1 MKIKWWPWGI
11 LTAISLALLL
21 FFVLYPLAVLFSNSV
36 TGQDGGFSLE
46 GFRALLA
53 DSQYLEAFGNTLV
66 LGLVVTT
73 CTILV
78 GVPFAYMVARYDFPL
93 KNLVAIL
100 PVLTIVIPEIIVG
113 QSWLLVL
120 GNNGILTNL
129 LGDAG
134 ISLPSFYGWTGMVF
148 SMTLVYYTY
157 IYLGVL
163 AALRGFDGQLE
174 EAGLSLGT
182 PPLMTQLRVLVPVLL
197 PAVLVNALV
206 VFTLVVGNFALAM
219 LLGSRVP
226 LLSVMTYNTF
236 VSEMGGSPTLQSA
249 MSVVSIAIVA
259 IVLFVQKRVVE
270 RKVYTM
276 TQGRAPAARRV
287 RSWQAMLY
295 TGGVGLVILLSLL
308 PLIVVFIAAFTKTSG
323 PVMHWGSWSLASMQ
337 RALHGAPEPILN
349 SLKFASLATVTGVAF
364 AVLVSYLTIKK
375 RSAFTQVL
383 DYIVVLPLTISGTVL
398 GIALVQTF
406 NTGWLVLAGTSG
418 IMVLCYAVRRL
429 PFAVRNASSVLFNI
443 PDSIEEASISL
454 GVSPLMTFFK
464 VILPAMKASIISAA
478 ILMWLTT
485 ISELSASI
493 VAYSGGLETMPI
505 AIFQVD
511 GGRSGSG
518 GLGLWRGAGHGD
530 RAAHHRVGQGVPHQ
544 AVLRQITRIHKGSP
558 CTSNTSCKP
567 ACWPPSW
574 PRAPRTR
581 RTWSCTRPTTPR
593 PSRPRST
600 PSRSSRP
607 S

>member
-406 NTGWLVLAGTSG
+406 NIGWLVLAGTSG

-505 AIFQVD
+505 AIFRQVD
-511 GGRSGSG
+511 GGRLGMASAYGAALVTVIVLPIIVSVKAFRIKLFSG
-518 GLGLWRGAGHGD
+518 
-530 RAAHHRVGQGVPHQ
+530 
-544 AVLRQITRIHKGSP
+544 K
-558 CTSNTSCKP
+558 
-567 ACWPPSW
+567 
-574 PRAPRTR
+574 
-581 RTWSCTRPTTPR
+581 
-593 PSRPRST
+593 
-600 PSRSSRP
+600 
-607 S
+607 

>member
-295 TGGVGLVILLSLL
+295 TGGVGLVILLSML

-406 NTGWLVLAGTSG
+406 NTGWLVLVGTSG

-505 AIFQVD
+505 AIFRQVD
-511 GGRSGSG
+511 GGRLGMASAYGAALVTVIVLPIIVSVKAFRIKLFSG
-518 GLGLWRGAGHGD
+518 
-530 RAAHHRVGQGVPHQ
+530 
-544 AVLRQITRIHKGSP
+544 K
-558 CTSNTSCKP
+558 
-567 ACWPPSW
+567 
-574 PRAPRTR
+574 
-581 RTWSCTRPTTPR
+581 
-593 PSRPRST
+593 
-600 PSRSSRP
+600 
-607 S
+607 

>member
-11 LTAISLALLL
+11 LTAISLVLLL
-21 FFVLYPLAVLFSNSV
+21 FFVLYPLGVLFSNSV
-36 TGQDGGFSLE
+36 TGQDGGFTLE
-46 GFRALLA
+46 GFKALLA
-53 DSQYLEAFGNTLV
+53 DSQYVEAFGNTLI
-66 LGLVVTT
+66 LGLAVTT
-73 CTILV
+73 CTVLV
-78 GVPFAYMVARYDFPL
+78 GVPFAYMVARFDFPL

-113 QSWLLVL
+113 QSWLLIL

-182 PPLMTQLRVLVPVLL
+182 PPLLTKLRVLVPVLL

-249 MSVVSIAIVA
+249 MSVLSIAIVA
-259 IVLFVQKRVVE
+259 IVLFFQKRVVE

-276 TQGRAPAARRV
+276 TQGRAPAATRV
-287 RSWQAMLY
+287 RSWTAVLY
-295 TGGVGLVILLSLL
+295 TCGVGLIIFISML

-323 PVMHWGSWSLASMQ
+323 PVMQWGQWSLASMQ

-349 SLKFASLATVTGVAF
+349 SLKFASLSTVLGVAF

-375 RSAFTQVL
+375 RSASTQVL

-418 IMVLCYAVRRL
+418 IMVLCYTVRRL

-443 PDSIEEASISL
+443 PESIEEASISL

-464 VILPAMKASIISAA
+464 VVLPAMKASIISAA

-505 AIFQVD
+505 AIFRQVD
-511 GGRSGSG
+511 GGRLGMASAYGAALVTVIVLPIIVSVKAFRIKLFSG
-518 GLGLWRGAGHGD
+518 
-530 RAAHHRVGQGVPHQ
+530 
-544 AVLRQITRIHKGSP
+544 K
-558 CTSNTSCKP
+558 
-567 ACWPPSW
+567 
-574 PRAPRTR
+574 
-581 RTWSCTRPTTPR
+581 
-593 PSRPRST
+593 
-600 PSRSSRP
+600 
-607 S
+607 

>member
-287 RSWQAMLY
+287 CSWQAMLY
-295 TGGVGLVILLSLL
+295 TGGVGLVILLSML

-505 AIFQVD
+505 AIFRQVD
-511 GGRSGSG
+511 GGRLGMASAYGAALVTVIVLPIIVSVKAFRIKLFSG
-518 GLGLWRGAGHGD
+518 
-530 RAAHHRVGQGVPHQ
+530 
-544 AVLRQITRIHKGSP
+544 K
-558 CTSNTSCKP
+558 
-567 ACWPPSW
+567 
-574 PRAPRTR
+574 
-581 RTWSCTRPTTPR
+581 
-593 PSRPRST
+593 
-600 PSRSSRP
+600 
-607 S
+607 

>member
-1 MKIKWWPWGI
+1 MKIQWWPWGI

-505 AIFQVD
+505 AIFRQVD
-511 GGRSGSG
+511 GGRLGMASAYGAALVTVIVLPIIVSVKAFRIKLFSG
-518 GLGLWRGAGHGD
+518 
-530 RAAHHRVGQGVPHQ
+530 
-544 AVLRQITRIHKGSP
+544 K
-558 CTSNTSCKP
+558 
-567 ACWPPSW
+567 
-574 PRAPRTR
+574 
-581 RTWSCTRPTTPR
+581 
-593 PSRPRST
+593 
-600 PSRSSRP
+600 
-607 S
+607 

>member
-21 FFVLYPLAVLFSNSV
+21 FFVLYPLGVLFSNSV
-36 TGQDGGFSLE
+36 TGQDGGFTLE
-46 GFRALLA
+46 GFKALLA
-53 DSQYLEAFGNTLV
+53 DSQYVEAFGNTLI
-66 LGLVVTT
+66 LGLAVTT
-73 CTILV
+73 CTVLV
-78 GVPFAYMVARYDFPL
+78 GVPFAYMVARFDFPL

-113 QSWLLVL
+113 QSWLLIL

-182 PPLMTQLRVLVPVLL
+182 PPFLTKLRVLVPVLL

-259 IVLFVQKRVVE
+259 IVLFFQKRVVE

-276 TQGRAPAARRV
+276 TQGRAPAAVRV
-287 RSWQAMLY
+287 RSWTAILY
-295 TGGVGLVILLSLL
+295 TGGVGLVIFISLL

-323 PVMHWGSWSLASMQ
+323 PVMQWGQWSLASMQ

-349 SLKFASLATVTGVAF
+349 SLKFASLATVLGVAF

-375 RSAFTQVL
+375 RSASTQVL

-418 IMVLCYAVRRL
+418 IMVLCYTVRRL

-443 PDSIEEASISL
+443 PESIEEASISL

-505 AIFQVD
+505 AIFRQVD
-511 GGRSGSG
+511 GGRLGMASAYGAALVTVIVLPIIVSVKAFRIKLFSG
-518 GLGLWRGAGHGD
+518 
-530 RAAHHRVGQGVPHQ
+530 
-544 AVLRQITRIHKGSP
+544 K
-558 CTSNTSCKP
+558 
-567 ACWPPSW
+567 
-574 PRAPRTR
+574 
-581 RTWSCTRPTTPR
+581 
-593 PSRPRST
+593 
-600 PSRSSRP
+600 
-607 S
+607 

>member
-11 LTAISLALLL
+11 LTVISLALLL

-66 LGLVVTT
+66 LGLVVTA

-182 PPLMTQLRVLVPVLL
+182 PPLLTQLRVLVPVLL

-287 RSWQAMLY
+287 RSWQAILY

-505 AIFQVD
+505 AIFRQVD
-511 GGRSGSG
+511 GGRLGMASAYGAALVTVIVLPIIVSVKAFRIKLFSG
-518 GLGLWRGAGHGD
+518 
-530 RAAHHRVGQGVPHQ
+530 
-544 AVLRQITRIHKGSP
+544 K
-558 CTSNTSCKP
+558 
-567 ACWPPSW
+567 
-574 PRAPRTR
+574 
-581 RTWSCTRPTTPR
+581 
-593 PSRPRST
+593 
-600 PSRSSRP
+600 
-607 S
+607 

>member
-182 PPLMTQLRVLVPVLL
+182 PPLLTQLRVLVPVLL

-287 RSWQAMLY
+287 RSWQAILY

-505 AIFQVD
+505 AIFRQVD
-511 GGRSGSG
+511 GGRLGMASAYGAALVTVIVLPIIVSVKAFRIKLFSG
-518 GLGLWRGAGHGD
+518 
-530 RAAHHRVGQGVPHQ
+530 
-544 AVLRQITRIHKGSP
+544 K
-558 CTSNTSCKP
+558 
-567 ACWPPSW
+567 
-574 PRAPRTR
+574 
-581 RTWSCTRPTTPR
+581 
-593 PSRPRST
+593 
-600 PSRSSRP
+600 
-607 S
+607 

>member
-276 TQGRAPAARRV
+276 TQGRAPAARQV

-295 TGGVGLVILLSLL
+295 TGGVGLVILLSML

-505 AIFQVD
+505 AIFRQVD
-511 GGRSGSG
+511 GGRLGMASAYGAALVTVIVLPIIVSVKAFRIKLFSG
-518 GLGLWRGAGHGD
+518 
-530 RAAHHRVGQGVPHQ
+530 
-544 AVLRQITRIHKGSP
+544 K
-558 CTSNTSCKP
+558 
-567 ACWPPSW
+567 
-574 PRAPRTR
+574 
-581 RTWSCTRPTTPR
+581 
-593 PSRPRST
+593 
-600 PSRSSRP
+600 
-607 S
+607 

>member
-259 IVLFVQKRVVE
+259 IVLFVQKRVIE

-505 AIFQVD
+505 AIFRQVD
-511 GGRSGSG
+511 GGRLGMASAYGAALVTVIVLPIIVSVKAFRIKLFSG
-518 GLGLWRGAGHGD
+518 
-530 RAAHHRVGQGVPHQ
+530 
-544 AVLRQITRIHKGSP
+544 K
-558 CTSNTSCKP
+558 
-567 ACWPPSW
+567 
-574 PRAPRTR
+574 
-581 RTWSCTRPTTPR
+581 
-593 PSRPRST
+593 
-600 PSRSSRP
+600 
-607 S
+607 

>member
-53 DSQYLEAFGNTLV
+53 DSQYLEAFGNTLA

-287 RSWQAMLY
+287 RSWQAILY

-505 AIFQVD
+505 AIFRQVD
-511 GGRSGSG
+511 GGRLGMASAYGAALVTVIVLPIIVSVKAFRIKLFSG
-518 GLGLWRGAGHGD
+518 
-530 RAAHHRVGQGVPHQ
+530 
-544 AVLRQITRIHKGSP
+544 K
-558 CTSNTSCKP
+558 
-567 ACWPPSW
+567 
-574 PRAPRTR
+574 
-581 RTWSCTRPTTPR
+581 
-593 PSRPRST
+593 
-600 PSRSSRP
+600 
-607 S
+607 

>member
-11 LTAISLALLL
+11 LTAISLVLLL
-21 FFVLYPLAVLFSNSV
+21 FFVLYPLGVLFSNSV
-36 TGQDGGFSLE
+36 TGQDGGFSME
-46 GFRALLA
+46 GFKALLA
-53 DSQYLEAFGNTLV
+53 DSQYLEAFGNTLI
-66 LGLVVTT
+66 LGLAVTT
-73 CTILV
+73 CTVLV

-113 QSWLLVL
+113 QSWLLIL
-120 GNNGILTNL
+120 GNNGLLTNL

-182 PPLMTQLRVLVPVLL
+182 PPFLTKLRVLVPVLL

-259 IVLFVQKRVVE
+259 IVLFFQKRVVE

-276 TQGRAPAARRV
+276 TQGRAPAAVRV
-287 RSWQAMLY
+287 RSWTAALY
-295 TGGVGLVILLSLL
+295 TGGVGFVILLSML
-308 PLIVVFIAAFTKTSG
+308 PLIIVFIAAFTKTSG
-323 PVMHWGSWSLASMQ
+323 PVMQWGQWSLASMQ
-337 RALHGAPEPILN
+337 RAVHGAPEPILN
-349 SLKFASLATVTGVAF
+349 SLKFASLATVLGVAF

-406 NTGWLVLAGTSG
+406 NTGWLVLAGTSA
-418 IMVLCYAVRRL
+418 IMVLCYTVRRL

-443 PDSIEEASISL
+443 PESIEEASISL

-505 AIFQVD
+505 AIFRQVD
-511 GGRSGSG
+511 GGRLGMASAYGAALVSVIVLPIIVSVKAFRIKLFSG
-518 GLGLWRGAGHGD
+518 
-530 RAAHHRVGQGVPHQ
+530 
-544 AVLRQITRIHKGSP
+544 K
-558 CTSNTSCKP
+558 
-567 ACWPPSW
+567 
-574 PRAPRTR
+574 
-581 RTWSCTRPTTPR
+581 
-593 PSRPRST
+593 
-600 PSRSSRP
+600 
-607 S
+607 

>member
-21 FFVLYPLAVLFSNSV
+21 FFVLYPLAVLFGNSV

-287 RSWQAMLY
+287 RSWQAVLY

-323 PVMHWGSWSLASMQ
+323 PVMQWGTWSLASMQ

-375 RSAFTQVL
+375 RSAATQVL

-505 AIFQVD
+505 AIFRQVD
-511 GGRSGSG
+511 GGRLGMASAYGAALVTVIVLPIIVSVKAFRIKLFSG
-518 GLGLWRGAGHGD
+518 
-530 RAAHHRVGQGVPHQ
+530 
-544 AVLRQITRIHKGSP
+544 K
-558 CTSNTSCKP
+558 
-567 ACWPPSW
+567 
-574 PRAPRTR
+574 
-581 RTWSCTRPTTPR
+581 
-593 PSRPRST
+593 
-600 PSRSSRP
+600 
-607 S
+607 

>member
-21 FFVLYPLAVLFSNSV
+21 FFVLYPLGVLFSNSI

-46 GFRALLA
+46 GFKALLA

-66 LGLVVTT
+66 LGLAVTT

-113 QSWLLVL
+113 QSWLLIL

-134 ISLPSFYGWTGMVF
+134 ITLPSFYGWTGMVF

-259 IVLFVQKRVVE
+259 IVLFIQKRVVE

-287 RSWQAMLY
+287 RSWTALLY
-295 TGGVGLVILLSLL
+295 TGGVGLVILVSML
-308 PLIVVFIAAFTKTSG
+308 PLVIVFIAAFTKTSG
-323 PVMHWGSWSLASMQ
+323 PVMQWGSWSLASMQ

-505 AIFQVD
+505 AIFRQVD
-511 GGRSGSG
+511 GGRLGMASAYGAALVTVIVLPIIVSVKAFRIKLFSG
-518 GLGLWRGAGHGD
+518 
-530 RAAHHRVGQGVPHQ
+530 
-544 AVLRQITRIHKGSP
+544 K
-558 CTSNTSCKP
+558 
-567 ACWPPSW
+567 
-574 PRAPRTR
+574 
-581 RTWSCTRPTTPR
+581 
-593 PSRPRST
+593 
-600 PSRSSRP
+600 
-607 S
+607 

>member
-11 LTAISLALLL
+11 LTAISLVLLL
-21 FFVLYPLAVLFSNSV
+21 FFVLYPLGVLFSNSI

-46 GFRALLA
+46 GFKALLA
-53 DSQYLEAFGNTLV
+53 DSQYLEAFGNTLI
-66 LGLVVTT
+66 LGLAVTT
-73 CTILV
+73 CTVLV
-78 GVPFAYMVARYDFPL
+78 GVPFAYLVARYDFPL

-113 QSWLLVL
+113 QSWLLLL
-120 GNNGILTNL
+120 GNNGLLTNL

-182 PPLMTQLRVLVPVLL
+182 PPLLTKLRVLVPVLL

-259 IVLFVQKRVVE
+259 IVLFFQKRVVE

-276 TQGRAPAARRV
+276 TQGRAPAAVRV
-287 RSWQAMLY
+287 RSWTAVLY
-295 TGGVGLVILLSLL
+295 AGGVGLVILVSML
-308 PLIVVFIAAFTKTSG
+308 PLIIVFIAAFTKTSG
-323 PVMHWGSWSLASMQ
+323 PVMQWGQWSLASMQ

-349 SLKFASLATVTGVAF
+349 SLKFASLATVLGVAF

-418 IMVLCYAVRRL
+418 IMVLCYTVRRL

-505 AIFQVD
+505 AIFRQVD
-511 GGRSGSG
+511 GGRLGMASAYGAALVTVIVLPIIVSVKAFRIKLFSG
-518 GLGLWRGAGHGD
+518 
-530 RAAHHRVGQGVPHQ
+530 
-544 AVLRQITRIHKGSP
+544 K
-558 CTSNTSCKP
+558 
-567 ACWPPSW
+567 
-574 PRAPRTR
+574 
-581 RTWSCTRPTTPR
+581 
-593 PSRPRST
+593 
-600 PSRSSRP
+600 
-607 S
+607 

>member
-1 MKIKWWPWGI
+1 M
-11 LTAISLALLL
+11 
-21 FFVLYPLAVLFSNSV
+21 
-36 TGQDGGFSLE
+36 
-46 GFRALLA
+46 
-53 DSQYLEAFGNTLV
+53 
-66 LGLVVTT
+66 
-73 CTILV
+73 
-78 GVPFAYMVARYDFPL
+78 
-93 KNLVAIL
+93 
-100 PVLTIVIPEIIVG
+100 
-113 QSWLLVL
+113 
-120 GNNGILTNL
+120 
-129 LGDAG
+129 
-134 ISLPSFYGWTGMVF
+134 
-148 SMTLVYYTY
+148 
-157 IYLGVL
+157 
-163 AALRGFDGQLE
+163 
-174 EAGLSLGT
+174 GT

-406 NTGWLVLAGTSG
+406 NIGWLVLAGTSG

-505 AIFQVD
+505 AIFRQVD
-511 GGRSGSG
+511 GGRLGMASAYGAALVTVIVLPIIVSVKAFRIKLFSG
-518 GLGLWRGAGHGD
+518 
-530 RAAHHRVGQGVPHQ
+530 
-544 AVLRQITRIHKGSP
+544 K
-558 CTSNTSCKP
+558 
-567 ACWPPSW
+567 
-574 PRAPRTR
+574 
-581 RTWSCTRPTTPR
+581 
-593 PSRPRST
+593 
-600 PSRSSRP
+600 
-607 S
+607 

>member
-21 FFVLYPLAVLFSNSV
+21 FFVLYPLGVLFGNSV

-46 GFRALLA
+46 GFKALLA
-53 DSQYLEAFGNTLV
+53 DSQYLEAFCNTLV
-66 LGLVVTT
+66 LGLAVTT

-113 QSWLLVL
+113 QSWLLIL

-182 PPLMTQLRVLVPVLL
+182 PPFMTKLRVLVPVLL

-259 IVLFVQKRVVE
+259 IVLFIQKRVVE

-287 RSWQAMLY
+287 RSWTALLY
-295 TGGVGLVILLSLL
+295 TGGVGLVILVSML
-308 PLIVVFIAAFTKTSG
+308 PLIIVFVAAFTKTSG
-323 PVMHWGSWSLASMQ
+323 PVMQWGSWSLASMQ

-505 AIFQVD
+505 AIFRQVD
-511 GGRSGSG
+511 GGRLGMASAYGAALVTVIVLPIIVSVKAFRIKLFSG
-518 GLGLWRGAGHGD
+518 
-530 RAAHHRVGQGVPHQ
+530 
-544 AVLRQITRIHKGSP
+544 K
-558 CTSNTSCKP
+558 
-567 ACWPPSW
+567 
-574 PRAPRTR
+574 
-581 RTWSCTRPTTPR
+581 
-593 PSRPRST
+593 
-600 PSRSSRP
+600 
-607 S
+607 

>member
-259 IVLFVQKRVVE
+259 IVLFVQKRVLE

-454 GVSPLMTFFK
+454 GVSPLMSFFK

-505 AIFQVD
+505 AIFRQVD
-511 GGRSGSG
+511 GGRLGMASAYGAALVTVIVLPIIVSVKAFRIKLFSG
-518 GLGLWRGAGHGD
+518 
-530 RAAHHRVGQGVPHQ
+530 
-544 AVLRQITRIHKGSP
+544 K
-558 CTSNTSCKP
+558 
-567 ACWPPSW
+567 
-574 PRAPRTR
+574 
-581 RTWSCTRPTTPR
+581 
-593 PSRPRST
+593 
-600 PSRSSRP
+600 
-607 S
+607 

>member
-66 LGLVVTT
+66 LGLVVTA

-120 GNNGILTNL
+120 GNNGTLTNL

-182 PPLMTQLRVLVPVLL
+182 PPLLTQLRVLVPVLL

-287 RSWQAMLY
+287 RSWQAILY

-505 AIFQVD
+505 AIFRQVD
-511 GGRSGSG
+511 GGRLGMASAYGAALVTVIVLPIIVSVKAFRIKLFSG
-518 GLGLWRGAGHGD
+518 
-530 RAAHHRVGQGVPHQ
+530 
-544 AVLRQITRIHKGSP
+544 K
-558 CTSNTSCKP
+558 
-567 ACWPPSW
+567 
-574 PRAPRTR
+574 
-581 RTWSCTRPTTPR
+581 
-593 PSRPRST
+593 
-600 PSRSSRP
+600 
-607 S
+607 

>member
-1 MKIKWWPWGI
+1 MKIKWWPWGL
-11 LTAISLALLL
+11 LTAISLILLL
-21 FFVLYPLAVLFSNSV
+21 FFVLYPLGVLFANSV
-36 TGQDGGFSLE
+36 TGPDGGYTLQ

-53 DSQYLEAFGNTLV
+53 DSQYLEAFGNTLI
-66 LGLVVTT
+66 LGLAVTA
-73 CTILV
+73 CTVLV

-113 QSWLLVL
+113 QSWLLLL
-120 GNNGILTNL
+120 GNNGLLTNL

-182 PPLMTQLRVLVPVLL
+182 PPLTTKLRVLVPVLL

-259 IVLFVQKRVVE
+259 IVLFFQKRVVE

-276 TQGRAPAARRV
+276 TQGRAPAAVRV
-287 RSWQAMLY
+287 RSWASIY
-295 TGGVGLVILLSLL
+295 TGGVGLVILVSLL
-308 PLIVVFIAAFTKTSG
+308 PLIIVFVAAFTKTSG

-349 SLKFASLATVTGVAF
+349 SLKFASLATVLGVAF
-364 AVLVSYLTIKK
+364 AVLVSYLTIK
-375 RSAFTQVL
+375 RSAYTQAL

-406 NTGWLVLAGTSG
+406 NTGWLVLAGTSA
-418 IMVLCYAVRRL
+418 IMVLCTRC
-429 PFAVRNASSVLFNI
+429 
-443 PDSIEEASISL
+443 
-454 GVSPLMTFFK
+454 
-464 VILPAMKASIISAA
+464 
-478 ILMWLTT
+478 
-485 ISELSASI
+485 
-493 VAYSGGLETMPI
+493 
-505 AIFQVD
+505 
-511 GGRSGSG
+511 
-518 GLGLWRGAGHGD
+518 GAC
-530 RAAHHRVGQGVPHQ
+530 P
-544 AVLRQITRIHKGSP
+544 SP
-558 CTSNTSCKP
+558 C
-567 ACWPPSW
+567 A
-574 PRAPRTR
+574 
-581 RTWSCTRPTTPR
+581 TPR
-593 PSRPRST
+593 RCCSTSPTRSKKPRSAWAC
-600 PSRSSRP
+600 RR
-607 S
+607 

>member
-21 FFVLYPLAVLFSNSV
+21 FFVLYPLGVLFSNSV
-36 TGQDGGFSLE
+36 TGQDGGFTLE
-46 GFRALLA
+46 GFKALLA
-53 DSQYLEAFGNTLV
+53 DSQYVEAFGNTLI
-66 LGLVVTT
+66 LGLAVTT
-73 CTILV
+73 CTVLV
-78 GVPFAYMVARYDFPL
+78 GVPFAYMVARFDFPL

-113 QSWLLVL
+113 QSWLLIL

-505 AIFQVD
+505 AIFRQVD
-511 GGRSGSG
+511 GGRLGMASAYGAALVTVIVLPIIVSVKAFRIKLFSG
-518 GLGLWRGAGHGD
+518 
-530 RAAHHRVGQGVPHQ
+530 
-544 AVLRQITRIHKGSP
+544 K
-558 CTSNTSCKP
+558 
-567 ACWPPSW
+567 
-574 PRAPRTR
+574 
-581 RTWSCTRPTTPR
+581 
-593 PSRPRST
+593 
-600 PSRSSRP
+600 
-607 S
+607 

>member
-78 GVPFAYMVARYDFPL
+78 AVPFAYMVARYDFPL

-505 AIFQVD
+505 AIFRQVD
-511 GGRSGSG
+511 GGRLGMASAYGAALVTVIVLPIIVSVKAFRIKLFSG
-518 GLGLWRGAGHGD
+518 
-530 RAAHHRVGQGVPHQ
+530 
-544 AVLRQITRIHKGSP
+544 K
-558 CTSNTSCKP
+558 
-567 ACWPPSW
+567 
-574 PRAPRTR
+574 
-581 RTWSCTRPTTPR
+581 
-593 PSRPRST
+593 
-600 PSRSSRP
+600 
-607 S
+607 

>member
-129 LGDAG
+129 LSDAG

-287 RSWQAMLY
+287 RSWQAILY

-505 AIFQVD
+505 AIFRQVD
-511 GGRSGSG
+511 GGRLGMASAYGAALVTVIVLPIIVSVKAFRIKLFSG
-518 GLGLWRGAGHGD
+518 
-530 RAAHHRVGQGVPHQ
+530 
-544 AVLRQITRIHKGSP
+544 K
-558 CTSNTSCKP
+558 
-567 ACWPPSW
+567 
-574 PRAPRTR
+574 
-581 RTWSCTRPTTPR
+581 
-593 PSRPRST
+593 
-600 PSRSSRP
+600 
-607 S
+607 

>member
-1 MKIKWWPWGI
+1 MKIKRWPWGI

-66 LGLVVTT
+66 LGLVVTA

-182 PPLMTQLRVLVPVLL
+182 PPLLTQLRVLVPVLL

-287 RSWQAMLY
+287 RSWQAILY

-505 AIFQVD
+505 AIFRQVD
-511 GGRSGSG
+511 GGRLGMASAYGAALVTVIVLPIIVSVKAFRIKLFSG
-518 GLGLWRGAGHGD
+518 
-530 RAAHHRVGQGVPHQ
+530 
-544 AVLRQITRIHKGSP
+544 K
-558 CTSNTSCKP
+558 
-567 ACWPPSW
+567 
-574 PRAPRTR
+574 
-581 RTWSCTRPTTPR
+581 
-593 PSRPRST
+593 
-600 PSRSSRP
+600 
-607 S
+607 

>member
-21 FFVLYPLAVLFSNSV
+21 FFVLYPLGVLFSNSI

-46 GFRALLA
+46 GFKALLA
-53 DSQYLEAFGNTLV
+53 DTQYLEAFGNTLV
-66 LGLVVTT
+66 LGLAVTT

-113 QSWLLVL
+113 QSWLLIL

-134 ISLPSFYGWTGMVF
+134 ITLPSFYGWTGMVF

-182 PPLMTQLRVLVPVLL
+182 PPFMTKLRVLVPVLL

-259 IVLFVQKRVVE
+259 IVLFIQKRVVE

-276 TQGRAPAARRV
+276 TQGRAPAARQV
-287 RSWQAMLY
+287 RSWTALLY
-295 TGGVGLVILLSLL
+295 TGGVGFVILVSMLPLVI
-308 PLIVVFIAAFTKTSG
+308 VFVAAFTKTSG
-323 PVMHWGSWSLASMQ
+323 PVMQWGSWSLASMQ

-505 AIFQVD
+505 AIFRQVD
-511 GGRSGSG
+511 GGRLGMASAYGAALVTVIVLPIIVSVKAFRIKLFSG
-518 GLGLWRGAGHGD
+518 
-530 RAAHHRVGQGVPHQ
+530 
-544 AVLRQITRIHKGSP
+544 K
-558 CTSNTSCKP
+558 
-567 ACWPPSW
+567 
-574 PRAPRTR
+574 
-581 RTWSCTRPTTPR
+581 
-593 PSRPRST
+593 
-600 PSRSSRP
+600 
-607 S
+607 

>member
-276 TQGRAPAARRV
+276 TQGRAPAARQV

-295 TGGVGLVILLSLL
+295 TGGVGLVILLSML
-308 PLIVVFIAAFTKTSG
+308 PLIVVIIAAFTKTSG

-505 AIFQVD
+505 AIFRQVD
-511 GGRSGSG
+511 GGRLGMASAYGAALVTVIVLPIIVSVKAFRIKLFSG
-518 GLGLWRGAGHGD
+518 
-530 RAAHHRVGQGVPHQ
+530 
-544 AVLRQITRIHKGSP
+544 K
-558 CTSNTSCKP
+558 
-567 ACWPPSW
+567 
-574 PRAPRTR
+574 
-581 RTWSCTRPTTPR
+581 
-593 PSRPRST
+593 
-600 PSRSSRP
+600 
-607 S
+607 

>member
-1 MKIKWWPWGI
+1 MKRLWWPWGV
-11 LTAISLALLL
+11 LTAISLAVLL
-21 FFVLYPLAVLFSNSV
+21 FFVLYPLGVLFGNSV
-36 TGQDGGFSLE
+36 TGQDGGFTLE

-53 DSQYLEAFGNTLV
+53 DSQYVEAFGNTLI
-66 LGLVVTT
+66 LGLAVTT
-73 CTILV
+73 CTVLV

-113 QSWLLVL
+113 QSWLLIL
-120 GNNGILTNL
+120 GNNGLLTNL

-134 ISLPSFYGWTGMVF
+134 ISLPSFYGWTGMLF

-182 PPLMTQLRVLVPVLL
+182 PPLLTKLRVLVPVLL

-206 VFTLVVGNFALAM
+206 VFTLVVGNFALAT

-276 TQGRAPAARRV
+276 TQGRAPAPVRV
-287 RSWQAMLY
+287 RSWTALLY
-295 TGGVGLVILLSLL
+295 TGGVGLVICISLL

-323 PVMHWGSWSLASMQ
+323 PVMQWGQWSLASMQ

-349 SLKFASLATVTGVAF
+349 SLKFASLATVLGVSF
-364 AVLVSYLTIKK
+364 AVLASYLTIKK
-375 RSAFTQVL
+375 RSASTQVL

-418 IMVLCYAVRRL
+418 IMVLCYTVRRL

-443 PDSIEEASISL
+443 PESIEEASISL

-464 VILPAMKASIISAA
+464 VVLPAMKASIISAA

-505 AIFQVD
+505 AIFRQVD
-511 GGRSGSG
+511 GGRLGMASAYGAALVTVIVLPIIVSVKAFRIKLFSG
-518 GLGLWRGAGHGD
+518 
-530 RAAHHRVGQGVPHQ
+530 
-544 AVLRQITRIHKGSP
+544 K
-558 CTSNTSCKP
+558 
-567 ACWPPSW
+567 
-574 PRAPRTR
+574 
-581 RTWSCTRPTTPR
+581 
-593 PSRPRST
+593 
-600 PSRSSRP
+600 
-607 S
+607 

>member
-21 FFVLYPLAVLFSNSV
+21 FFVLYPLGVLFGNSV

-46 GFRALLA
+46 GFKALLA
-53 DSQYLEAFGNTLV
+53 DSQYLEAFGNTLI
-66 LGLVVTT
+66 LGLAVTT
-73 CTILV
+73 CTVLV
-78 GVPFAYMVARYDFPL
+78 GVPFAYMVARFDFPL

-113 QSWLLVL
+113 QSWLLIL

-182 PPLMTQLRVLVPVLL
+182 PPLLTKLRVLVPVLL

-259 IVLFVQKRVVE
+259 IVLFFQKRVVE

-276 TQGRAPAARRV
+276 TQGRAPAATRV
-287 RSWQAMLY
+287 RSWTALLY
-295 TGGVGLVILLSLL
+295 TSGVGLIIFISLL

-323 PVMHWGSWSLASMQ
+323 PVMQWGQWSLASMQ

-349 SLKFASLATVTGVAF
+349 SLKFASLATVLGVSF

-375 RSAFTQVL
+375 RTASTQVL

-418 IMVLCYAVRRL
+418 IMVLCYTARRL

-443 PDSIEEASISL
+443 PESIEEASISL

-505 AIFQVD
+505 AIFRQVD
-511 GGRSGSG
+511 GGRLGMASAYGAALVTVIVLPIIVSVKAFRIKLFSG
-518 GLGLWRGAGHGD
+518 
-530 RAAHHRVGQGVPHQ
+530 
-544 AVLRQITRIHKGSP
+544 K
-558 CTSNTSCKP
+558 
-567 ACWPPSW
+567 
-574 PRAPRTR
+574 
-581 RTWSCTRPTTPR
+581 
-593 PSRPRST
+593 
-600 PSRSSRP
+600 
-607 S
+607 

>member
-1 MKIKWWPWGI
+1 MKIQWWPWGT
-11 LTAISLALLL
+11 LTAISLVLLL
-21 FFVLYPLAVLFSNSV
+21 FFVFYPLGVLFSNSV
-36 TGQDGGFSLE
+36 TSVDGSFSLE
-46 GFRALLA
+46 GFITLLQ
-53 DSQYLEAFGNTLV
+53 DSEYLSAFKNTLI
-66 LGLVVTT
+66 LGFAVTA
-73 CTILV
+73 CTVMV

-100 PVLTIVIPEIIVG
+100 PILTIVIPEIIVG
-113 QSWLLVL
+113 QSWLLLL
-120 GNNGILTNL
+120 GNNGLLTNL

-134 ISLPSFYGWTGMVF
+134 IALPSFYGWTGMVF

-182 PPLMTQLRVLVPVLL
+182 PPLLTKWRVLVPVLL

-206 VFTLVVGNFALAM
+206 VFTLVVGNFALSM

-226 LLSVMTYNTF
+226 LLSVMTYNAF

-259 IVLFVQKRVVE
+259 IVLFFQKRVVE
-270 RKVYTM
+270 RKVYSM
-276 TQGRAPAARRV
+276 TQGRAPATRQV
-287 RSWQAMLY
+287 RSWAAVFY
-295 TGGVGLVILLSLL
+295 TASVGLIILVSLL
-308 PLIVVFIAAFTKTSG
+308 PLIIVFVAAFTKTSG
-323 PVMHWGSWSLASMQ
+323 PVMHWGAWSLSSMQ

-349 SLKFASLATVTGVAF
+349 SLKFASMATVIGVAF

-375 RSAFTQVL
+375 RNAFTQFL

-406 NTGWLVLAGTSG
+406 NTGWLILAGTSG
-418 IMVLCYAVRRL
+418 IMVLCYTVRRL
-429 PFAVRNASSVLFNI
+429 PFAVRNASSMLFNI

-464 VILPAMKASIISAA
+464 VILPAMKASIVSAA

-505 AIFQVD
+505 AIFRQVD
-511 GGRSGSG
+511 GGRLGMASAYGAALVTVIVLPIIVSVKAFRVNLFSG
-518 GLGLWRGAGHGD
+518 
-530 RAAHHRVGQGVPHQ
+530 
-544 AVLRQITRIHKGSP
+544 K
-558 CTSNTSCKP
+558 
-567 ACWPPSW
+567 
-574 PRAPRTR
+574 
-581 RTWSCTRPTTPR
+581 
-593 PSRPRST
+593 
-600 PSRSSRP
+600 
-607 S
+607 

>member
-21 FFVLYPLAVLFSNSV
+21 FFVLYPLGVLFGNSV

-46 GFRALLA
+46 GFKALLA
-53 DSQYLEAFGNTLV
+53 DSQYLEAFGNTLI
-66 LGLVVTT
+66 LGLAVTT
-73 CTILV
+73 CTVLV
-78 GVPFAYMVARYDFPL
+78 GVPFAYMVARFDFPL

-113 QSWLLVL
+113 QSWLLIL

-182 PPLMTQLRVLVPVLL
+182 PPLLTKLRVLVPVLL

-259 IVLFVQKRVVE
+259 IVLFFQKRVVE

-276 TQGRAPAARRV
+276 TQGRAPAATRV
-287 RSWQAMLY
+287 RSWTALLY
-295 TGGVGLVILLSLL
+295 TSGVGLIIFISLL

-323 PVMHWGSWSLASMQ
+323 PVMQWGQWSLASMQ

-349 SLKFASLATVTGVAF
+349 SLKFASLATVLGVSF

-375 RSAFTQVL
+375 RTASTQVL

-418 IMVLCYAVRRL
+418 IMVLCYTVRRL

-443 PDSIEEASISL
+443 PESIEEASISL

-505 AIFQVD
+505 AIFRQVD
-511 GGRSGSG
+511 GGRLGMASAYGAALVTVIVLPIIVSVKAFRIKLFSG
-518 GLGLWRGAGHGD
+518 
-530 RAAHHRVGQGVPHQ
+530 
-544 AVLRQITRIHKGSP
+544 K
-558 CTSNTSCKP
+558 
-567 ACWPPSW
+567 
-574 PRAPRTR
+574 
-581 RTWSCTRPTTPR
+581 
-593 PSRPRST
+593 
-600 PSRSSRP
+600 
-607 S
+607 